1 MKNSNIKIGTN
12 KSFGIVFF
20 VVFLL
25 IGLYP
30 LLNDDSLR
38 WWALIVS
45 VFFLLL
51 GFLNSALLTPLNSI
65 WFKFGLFLGKFVS
78 PIVMGLVYFAV
89 VFPTFLFLKLLKKN
103 YLNIKYEKNKH
114 SYWIEVKNKNNSMK
128 DQF

>member
-1 MKNSNIKIGTN
+1 MKNRNIKIGTN

-25 IGLYP
+25 IGFYP

-38 WWALIVS
+38 WWAIIVS

-51 GFLNSALLTPLNSI
+51 GFLNSVLLTPLNSI

-89 VFPTFLFLKLLKKN
+89 VLPTFLFLNLIFQQRS
-103 YLNIKYEKNKH
+103 LNIL
-114 SYWIEVKNKNNSMK
+114 I
-128 DQF
+128 

>member
-25 IGLYP
+25 IGFYP

-38 WWALIVS
+38 WWAIIVS

-51 GFLNSALLTPLNSI
+51 GFLNSVLLTPLNSI

-103 YLNIKYEKNKH
+103 YLNIEYEKNKH
-114 SYWIEVKNKNNSMK
+114 SYWINVKNKNKSMK

>member
-1 MKNSNIKIGTN
+1 MKNRNIKIGTN

-25 IGLYP
+25 IGFYP

-38 WWALIVS
+38 WWAIIVS

-51 GFLNSALLTPLNSI
+51 GFLNSVLLTPLNSI

-103 YLNIKYEKNKH
+103 YLNIKYEKNRL
-114 SYWIEVKNKNNSMK
+114 SYWMDVKNKNKSMK

>member
-25 IGLYP
+25 IGFYP

-38 WWALIVS
+38 WWAIIVS

-51 GFLNSALLTPLNSI
+51 GFLNSVLLTPLNSI

-103 YLNIKYEKNKH
+103 YLNIEYEKNKL
-114 SYWIEVKNKNNSMK
+114 SYWINVKNKNKSMK

>member
-20 VVFLL
+20 VVFML
-25 IGLYP
+25 IGFYP

-38 WWALIVS
+38 WWALIIS

-51 GFLNSALLTPLNSI
+51 GFLNSVLLTPLNSI

-103 YLNIKYEKNKH
+103 YLNIEYEKNRH
-114 SYWIEVKNKNNSMK
+114 SYWIDVKNKNKSMK